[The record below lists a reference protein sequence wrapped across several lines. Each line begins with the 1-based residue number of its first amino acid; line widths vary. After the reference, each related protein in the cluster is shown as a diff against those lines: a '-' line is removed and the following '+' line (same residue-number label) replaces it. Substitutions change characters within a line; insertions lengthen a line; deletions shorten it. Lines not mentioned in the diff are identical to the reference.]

1 MLVVKRQQA
10 PFLGHIGH
18 PTTRVKKNEL
28 TRESTE
34 RLADDLG
41 ISGNPRLACVLDY
54 LYDAPTPED
63 IYRLVMFVYYLRTD
77 RSPTFQITSQEGET
91 LWMTKYEINKRN
103 TGYTANVVRRIR
115 ARWQLRHSVCR
126 YRFKSEHRRATYE
139 LCTNLFR
146 SHCAFR
152 PFGGARAM
160 QKQKASKFVRV

>member
-28 TRESTE
+28 TRESAE

-77 RSPTFQITSQEGET
+77 RSPTSQITSQEGET
-91 LWMTKYEINKRN
+91 LWMTKQELSDTELGYANTADIIDSVQQYKVSGSPQFLSKR
-103 TGYTANVVRRIR
+103 Y
-115 ARWQLRHSVCR
+115 
-126 YRFKSEHRRATYE
+126 ATV
-139 LCTNLFR
+139 L
-146 SHCAFR
+146 
-152 PFGGARAM
+152 
-160 QKQKASKFVRV
+160 